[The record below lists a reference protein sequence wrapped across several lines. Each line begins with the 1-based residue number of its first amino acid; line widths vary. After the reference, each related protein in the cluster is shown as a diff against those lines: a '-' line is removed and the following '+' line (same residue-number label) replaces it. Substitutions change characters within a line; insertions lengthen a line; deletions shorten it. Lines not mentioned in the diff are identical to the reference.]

1 MAAEG
6 LAKNAEGRLEEIESK
21 LALAEDLLESLNLTV
36 YRQQQ
41 QIERLERALLSVRE
55 QVEAGAL
62 AQDPAAPKHEL
73 PPHY

>member
-1 MAAEG
+1 M
-6 LAKNAEGRLEEIESK
+6 NAERRLEEIESK
-21 LALAEDLLESLNLTV
+21 LALAEDLLETLNLTV

-41 QIERLERALLSVRE
+41 HIERLERELLRVRE
-55 QVEAGAL
+55 QVDAAAL

>member
-6 LAKNAEGRLEEIESK
+6 SAKNAEGRLEEIESK